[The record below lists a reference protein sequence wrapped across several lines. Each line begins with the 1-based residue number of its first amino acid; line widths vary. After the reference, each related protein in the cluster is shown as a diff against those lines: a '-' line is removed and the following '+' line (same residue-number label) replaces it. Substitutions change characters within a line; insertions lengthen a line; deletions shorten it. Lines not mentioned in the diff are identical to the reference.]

1 MSSRMRSVYRPDASA
16 ASSSSIC
23 SARIANRCDTNGN
36 RTSVAVS
43 PFASTVMTPPRSGRV
58 AWPSSVMPAAPNTGA
73 SASREYWLSWL
84 PPMATTR
91 APVAR
96 SASSASQHDLLR
108 FRRRR
113 GRFEEV
119 AGDEHEVD
127 GFRGGDAGDLREH
140 RAVLV
145 QPGSA
150 AQRLADVPVRGVE
163 DPHVPGRP
171 A

>member
-1 MSSRMRSVYRPDASA
+1 MVAADGDDARA
-16 ASSSSIC
+16 
-23 SARIANRCDTNGN
+23 G
-36 RTSVAVS
+36 
-43 PFASTVMTPPRSGRV
+43 
-58 AWPSSVMPAAPNTGA
+58 GA
-73 SASREYWLSWL
+73 QREQRL
-84 PPMATTR
+84 P
-91 APVAR
+91 
-96 SASSASQHDLLR
+96 HDLLR

-127 GFRGGDAGDLREH
+127 GFGGGDARDLREH

-145 QPGSA
+145 QAGSA